1 MHVFV
6 LVLVLLDPDWV
17 FHLELGLSIA
27 ALGASAV
34 VLSDAHHDSHCGVHK
49 LLVVTTSI

>member
-27 ALGASAV
+27 ALGASARWFFLTLIMTLTAV
-34 VLSDAHHDSHCGVHK
+34 
-49 LLVVTTSI
+49 SISYL